1 MGLFDGI
8 LGGIGGLVGS
18 FLNNKAADDAA
29 DQAWD
34 RQKKVLT
41 KQIQWRVAD
50 AQKAGIHPLAA
61 LGVNPA
67 SGPPMANISGGDF
80 SAPLAEMGQDIGRAA
95 EAYAS
100 GGDKATA
107 RMTQLSLERGQLEND
122 LLRTQIASQRARLV
136 QQGTPGVP
144 GTTRTDVPVVF
155 DDPTNPGNVLRST
168 SIGDQ
173 AESAFGDGP
182 GDAYGWANWWNGELK
197 KNGYDPKVF
206 WSNPYGQAAQIVID
220 GVMKGLDRDLRWYK
234 PRPRYGG
241 SSTNFGRWGRR

>member
-67 SGPPMANISGGDF
+67 SGPPMANIAGGDF
-80 SAPLAEMGQDIGRAA
+80 SGPLAQMGQDIGRAA
-95 EAYAS
+95 EAYAAPE
-100 GGDKATA
+100 DKAA
-107 RMTQLSLERGQLEND
+107 VRMTQLQLERGQLEND
-122 LLRTQIASQRARLV
+122 LLRTQIASQRVRLV
-136 QQGTPGVP
+136 QQGTPGLNP
-144 GTTRTDVPVVF
+144 GTGVLPIPGTGGPSTK
-155 DDPTNPGNVLRST
+155 DDARIGVDYPGL
-168 SIGDQ
+168 GD
-173 AESAFGDGP
+173 AWEKDFGDNAAV
-182 GDAYGWANWWNGELK
+182 DAIMSLATMNALAKSINNGQLIM
-197 KNGYDPKVF
+197 G
-206 WSNPYGQAAQIVID
+206 SNAAGHAGAVAKQY
-220 GVMKGLDRDLRWYK
+220 LDRLIEAPPY
-234 PRPRYGG
+234 RPTYY
-241 SSTNFGRWGRR
+241 GRWGRR